1 MEVHFYCIVVIN
13 FGGLSLAAAGLL
25 LVHLDHIVLFHLQR
39 LRGLVI
45 IDPSAIEQE
54 PGHKDDNEMM
64 AAHFIAY
71 CHTVGGRPLW
81 YSNTLV
87 SC

>member
-13 FGGLSLAAAGLL
+13 FGRLRSAAAGLL
-25 LVHLDHIVLFHLQR
+25 LVHLDHIVLLHLQR

-45 IDPSAIEQE
+45 VDPPAIEQE
-54 PGHKDDNEMM
+54 PGDKDDNEMM

-71 CHTVGGRPLW
+71 LHGRLF
-81 YSNTLV
+81 L
-87 SC
+87 